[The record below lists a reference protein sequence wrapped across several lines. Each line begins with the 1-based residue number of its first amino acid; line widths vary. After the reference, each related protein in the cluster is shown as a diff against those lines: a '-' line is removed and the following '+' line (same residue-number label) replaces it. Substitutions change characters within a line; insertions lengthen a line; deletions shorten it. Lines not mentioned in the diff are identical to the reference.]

1 MLSIERYQRILAELE
16 QQKIVKVSDLSGILN
31 VTEKTIRIDLETL
44 EKRGLLTRIHGG
56 AVLVESEERLLPIQE
71 RQSGHSQVK
80 KAIAEQAM
88 TLVRPRETI
97 LMDGGS
103 TTVEIAKLL
112 GDMEV
117 TVITN
122 DLNIAHILQDKEK
135 IQLLVPGGT
144 RIPNSTSLMGA
155 QATELLKKLHV
166 NRVFFGATG
175 ISVDQGLTVFTSLH
189 ADWKKQI
196 VECAEQV
203 TLVADSS
210 KFGKVALIQFA
221 AIDQVNEIITDNRL
235 DEQIKQQLEKRN
247 IQVRVVKNNYAERGG
262 N

>member
-16 QQKIVKVSDLSGILN
+16 KQKVIKVSALSKQLK

-44 EKRGLLTRIHGG
+44 ESRGLLTRIHGG
-56 AVLVESEERLLPIQE
+56 AMLVESEERLLPIEE
-71 RQSGHSQVK
+71 RQSGQNEVK
-80 KAIAEQAM
+80 QAIAKRAEQ
-88 TLVRPRETI
+88 LIVPGETI

-112 GDMEV
+112 GDKEV

-122 DLNIAHILQDKEK
+122 DLNIAHVLQAKPK
-135 IQLLVPGGT
+135 VQLLVPGGE
-144 RIPNSTSLMGA
+144 RIANSSSLFGT
-155 QATELLKKLHV
+155 QATQFLQKLHV

-175 ISVDQGLTVFTSLH
+175 VSVEQGLSVFTSLH

-196 VECAEQV
+196 VECAEVV

-210 KFGKVALIQFA
+210 KFGKIALIQFA
-221 AIDQVNEIITDNRL
+221 NMDQVDIIVTDDRL
-235 DEQIKQQLEKRN
+235 DKIYKRQLKERN
-247 IQVRVVKNNYAERGG
+247 IQVLLA
-262 N
+262 

>member
-16 QQKIVKVSDLSGILN
+16 KQKIVKVSALSRQLG

-56 AVLVESEERLLPIQE
+56 AMLEKSEESLLPIEE
-71 RQSGHSQVK
+71 RQSSHNEVK
-80 KAIAEQAM
+80 QAIAKRAVE
-88 TLVRPRETI
+88 LIEPGETI

-112 GDMEV
+112 GDQEV

-122 DLNIAHILQDKEK
+122 DLNIAHVLQDKQNV
-135 IQLLVPGGT
+135 QLLVPGGA
-144 RIPNSTSLMGA
+144 RIVGSSSLFGT
-155 QATELLKKLHV
+155 QATEFLQKLHV

-175 ISVDQGLTVFTSLH
+175 VSVKQGLSVFTSLH

-196 VECAEQV
+196 VECAEEV

-221 AIDQVNEIITDNRL
+221 DIDQVDIIVTDGRL
-235 DEQIKQQLEKRN
+235 DKETKQQIQEKN
-247 IQVRVVKNNYAERGG
+247 IQVLLV
-262 N
+262 